1 MAHFHSHRKPG
12 ICQVPRGI
20 LRRHRKVETVPR
32 RFKYAYSASTDYS
45 LGKRTITPWV
55 VVAKFLGWKIADWKK
70 SALSTSLIKVHSL
83 PDAQRSNKSL
93 STLFYFSSPW
103 SCRRF
108 LAVCLI
114 WCRPPG
120 VKRRQLLSPAN
131 CYKTF
136 RSLSFMQLASASMLP
151 SQYELGSH
159 NDVPISSGSWHV
171 GAVYNL
177 PSKAREPPAVHLIV
191 PFLLNTFILSEVAAL
206 NN

>member
-1 MAHFHSHRKPG
+1 MNFEKTSKGRNSTTKVQ
-12 ICQVPRGI
+12 IC
-20 LRRHRKVETVPR
+20 L
-32 RFKYAYSASTDYS
+32 
-45 LGKRTITPWV
+45 LGKYGLFAWQTHYY
-55 VVAKFLGWKIADWKK
+55 ALGGGGQISWLKNRRLKK

-83 PDAQRSNKSL
+83 PDVQRSNKSL

-114 WCRPPG
+114 WCHPPG

-177 PSKAREPPAVHLIV
+177 PSMAREPPAVHLIV

>member
-1 MAHFHSHRKPG
+1 MALFHSHRKPD

-20 LRRHRKVETVPR
+20 LRRHQKVETVPR

-70 SALSTSLIKVHSL
+70 SALSTPLIKVHSL
-83 PDAQRSNKSL
+83 PDVQRSNKSL

-114 WCRPPG
+114 WCPSLVSRGANYSVQPTVIKPFAHSPSCNSPLRPCCPHNMSLG
-120 VKRRQLLSPAN
+120 VTTMFQFHLDRGMLVLSITCLL
-131 CYKTF
+131 
-136 RSLSFMQLASASMLP
+136 
-151 SQYELGSH
+151 
-159 NDVPISSGSWHV
+159 WHV
-171 GAVYNL
+171 
-177 PSKAREPPAVHLIV
+177 SR
-191 PFLLNTFILSEVAAL
+191 LLYT
-206 NN
+206 